1 MALLA
6 DDGEDRARQLLTL
19 TERLTALVKAECVEI
34 EARRPPAPDIAEER
48 QKLAGLYRMEMAR
61 IAEDRARIAGVSPT
75 LRLALQ
81 RATTGLMATLDVH
94 ARMVG
99 ALKEVSEGLVQAIAT
114 EISRVQAST
123 AGYDSGGYR
132 ARASGPSAVAVNR
145 SA

>member
-1 MALLA
+1 
-6 DDGEDRARQLLTL
+6 
-19 TERLTALVKAECVEI
+19 
-34 EARRPPAPDIAEER
+34 
-48 QKLAGLYRMEMAR
+48 MEMLR

-75 LRLALQ
+75 LRSALQ

>member
-34 EARRPPAPDIAEER
+34 EARRPPAPGLAEER

-61 IAEDRARIAGVSPT
+61 IAEDRTRIAGVSPA
-75 LRLALQ
+75 LRLELE
-81 RATTGLMATLDVH
+81 RATTSLMATLDVH
-94 ARMVG
+94 SRMVG
-99 ALKEVSEGLVQAIAT
+99 ALKEVTEGLVQAMAT
-114 EISRVQAST
+114 EISRVQASA

-132 ARASGPSAVAVNR
+132 ARATGPSAVAVNQ